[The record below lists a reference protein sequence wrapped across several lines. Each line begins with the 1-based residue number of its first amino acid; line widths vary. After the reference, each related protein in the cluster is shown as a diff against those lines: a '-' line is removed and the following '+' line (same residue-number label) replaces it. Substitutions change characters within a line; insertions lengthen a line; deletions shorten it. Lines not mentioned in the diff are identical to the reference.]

1 MILFIFRLISFFLV
15 LGLFGFVLFGPRA
28 STSLNEDLQQL
39 KRKHENLVVEMETDK
54 NESDL
59 ILSGLYR
66 ARTDF
71 RDNEEEFLSD
81 IKSLESEINGF
92 APKLADFEK
101 GIIAKTDELSSLDE
115 KLLAVRKPIKEI
127 NEQKIPLNEK
137 KISIDEK
144 IIDLKKT
151 LASVKGESDQV
162 SNDLKALEIK
172 RKAASESFE
181 EELNRYMEG
190 IKTPFHIY
198 YTQDKDVVVA
208 NRAPSGKGI
217 FINQGYNDGFRE
229 GMEFIT
235 KNENASSEV
244 SFRLK
249 STLVQK
255 TFSFLEFEESLQV
268 KDSSFASPGQN
279 LNLIRSGEFEEE
291 PNQDLYGSST
301 Q

>member
-1 MILFIFRLISFFLV
+1 M
-15 LGLFGFVLFGPRA
+15 
-28 STSLNEDLQQL
+28 
-39 KRKHENLVVEMETDK
+39 
-54 NESDL
+54 
-59 ILSGLYR
+59 
-66 ARTDF
+66 
-71 RDNEEEFLSD
+71 
-81 IKSLESEINGF
+81 
-92 APKLADFEK
+92 
-101 GIIAKTDELSSLDE
+101 
-115 KLLAVRKPIKEI
+115 
-127 NEQKIPLNEK
+127 
-137 KISIDEK
+137 K